1 MQEQPPSLQQYPGYY
16 PRGTRT
22 FWTRTKVGSAA
33 GLAGLVL
40 GLGFSGSTDGEDAR
54 QAAAQMPALSQSDLN
69 AAVAEVTETYESRL
83 EEQAS
88 EANGA
93 ATQAEQQAKREQRQ
107 AVKAAVAK
115 ARREERA
122 RAATA
127 LKKARQAA
135 DEAIEQAQ
143 SAPAPQAPAAPQPL
157 ASSGGT
163 DPQFNYCYEAND
175 RGYGPYYQ
183 GEDPEYDWY
192 DDADNDG
199 VVCET

>member
-16 PRGTRT
+16 PPGTRT

-40 GLGFSGSTDGEDAR
+40 GLGFAGPADGEDSR
-54 QAAAQMPALSQSDLN
+54 KAATQMPISQSDLN

-88 EANGA
+88 EANRA
-93 ATQAEQQAKREQRQ
+93 AIQAERQAKREQRQ
-107 AVKAAVAK
+107 ALKAAVAK
-115 ARREERA
+115 VRREERA

-127 LKKARQAA
+127 VKKARQAA

-163 DPQFNYCYEAND
+163 DPRFNYCYEAND
-175 RGYGPYYQ
+175 RGFGPYYQ
-183 GEDPEYDWY
+183 GQDPEYDWY